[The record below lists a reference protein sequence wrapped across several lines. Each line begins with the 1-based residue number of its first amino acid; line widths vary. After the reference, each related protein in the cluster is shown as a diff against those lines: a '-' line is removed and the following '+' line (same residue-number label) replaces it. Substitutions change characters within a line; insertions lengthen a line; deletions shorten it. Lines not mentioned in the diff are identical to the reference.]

1 MSKCSNPIND
11 EWKQARRYMRASGC
25 FLTSTRASEGHRR
38 DAVPQDPEDWLMRL
52 CKGLKTLS
60 FTVN

>member
-1 MSKCSNPIND
+1 MLPD
-11 EWKQARRYMRASGC
+11 FYA
-25 FLTSTRASEGHRR
+25 ASEGHRR

-52 CKGLKTLS
+52 CKRLKTLS